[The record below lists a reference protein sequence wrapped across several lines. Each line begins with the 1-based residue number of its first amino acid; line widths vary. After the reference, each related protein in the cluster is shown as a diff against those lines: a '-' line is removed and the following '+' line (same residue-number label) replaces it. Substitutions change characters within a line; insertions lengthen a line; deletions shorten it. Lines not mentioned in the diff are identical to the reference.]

1 MDGTE
6 RRVLGLSRC
15 SLPLSP
21 HAEVD
26 AVNDP
31 VTAAERSYGVA
42 AHLAPLAWG
51 GVIPVLGGFLVP
63 LLVWWWMRESGFV
76 VRHARA
82 SINFQLSM
90 TVHYALAFG
99 YVFVSVSFG
108 MLLLGL
114 AMIFETVS
122 IMRAARRAKAGEH
135 YQYRLCLEFVKES
148 SQ

>member
-1 MDGTE
+1 MTMDAGG
-6 RRVLGLSRC
+6 RVDGAD
-15 SLPLSP
+15 
-21 HAEVD
+21 H
-26 AVNDP
+26 

-42 AHLAPLAWG
+42 THLAPLAWG

-99 YVFVSVSFG
+99 YFFVSVSFG
-108 MLLLGL
+108 MLLLL
-114 AMIFETVS
+114 SAMIFESVS
-122 IMRAARRAKAGEH
+122 MLRAARRAKAGEH

-148 SQ
+148 SR